1 LYGDPPKPKQQDR
14 TIALAAAN
22 VKEADPRTATTQ
34 TAGREFSVVRN
45 LSERREITVADRE
58 SPAMLYLLGRA
69 PLHLALERFD
79 AFDGRT
85 WTRSRSQ
92 PTTTVFDARR
102 EGDKTWIEVASRT
115 AHDLVGTGGS
125 DGVDR
130 LEPFAIK
137 LIRLNTNRIPSPP
150 QTCAVHID
158 RLENADFLGLTEDGS
173 LAMTAREQIPALT
186 VVHLR
191 ARQPSLDSL
200 RQADFRDA
208 AARMPDAARYLIPPP
223 GNDVVQATAEEWL
236 RGVPRGWRQVE
247 TIVERLRSEFVADT
261 TAVAPTDCDNVVAH
275 FLNVKRGP
283 DYLFATTAAALLR
296 SQGYPV
302 RFVAG
307 LYARDER
314 FDHRARQTAVLAEDV
329 HVWIEVAVDSRRW
342 IAVEPTPGFV
352 APAERFTWSEL
363 LVRQVRGLISWLRR
377 HLLLSVAIVLMVAA
391 AWRFREAIAD
401 AAFQFF
407 VWLGSVR
414 GGVDR
419 RVIGTVRLL
428 EWRARRVGYARP
440 AATTLSGWYGRL
452 GESLPPEVATELRR
466 VLQAAERLFYAP
478 PKSNRT
484 PDDVAQLNL
493 ACDVVR
499 RQLGTARMR
508 AAFLAVAPASST
520 TATGKPA
527 AGAQSAIAPAA
538 ANRSSVA
545 AGAAESR
552 KPERRTTSA
561 LATS

>member
-1 LYGDPPKPKQQDR
+1 MR
-14 TIALAAAN
+14 
-22 VKEADPRTATTQ
+22 
-34 TAGREFSVVRN
+34 
-45 LSERREITVADRE
+45 
-58 SPAMLYLLGRA
+58 SP
-69 PLHLALERFD
+69 
-79 AFDGRT
+79 
-85 WTRSRSQ
+85 SQ
-92 PTTTVFDARR
+92 PPTTVFDARR

-115 AHDLVGTGGS
+115 AHDLVGAGGS

-223 GNDVVQATAEEWL
+223 DVDFVQATAEEWL

-247 TIVERLRSEFVADT
+247 AIVERLRSEFVADT

-275 FLNVKRGP
+275 FLKVKRGP

-363 LVRQVRGLISWLRR
+363 LVRQVRGLINWLRR
-377 HLLLSVAIVLMVAA
+377 HLLLSAMFVLIVAA
-391 AWRFREAIAD
+391 AWRFRELLAD
-401 AAFQFF
+401 EVFQFF

-428 EWRARRVGYARP
+428 EWRARRVGHARP
-440 AATTLSGWYGRL
+440 AATTLSRWYGRL
-452 GESLPPEVATELRR
+452 GESLPPEVASELRR
-466 VLQAAERLFYAP
+466 VLQAAERLLYAP
-478 PKSNRT
+478 PKSSRS
-484 PDDVAQLNL
+484 PDAVTHLCL
-493 ACDVVR
+493 ACNVVR
-499 RQLGTARMR
+499 RQLGTARIR
-508 AAFLAVAPASST
+508 AAFIAVSPASSGPAT
-520 TATGKPA
+520 SALTAGAPAASTQPATASAAADRSSAA
-527 AGAQSAIAPAA
+527 AGA
-538 ANRSSVA
+538 V
-545 AGAAESR
+545 ESR
-552 KPERRTTSA
+552 NPDRRTPSA